1 MIYLIGGATHA
12 GKTLY
17 AQRLLEKYHIP
28 YLSLDHL
35 KMGLIR
41 SGTTN
46 LTVFDDERLTQYLW
60 PIARE
65 MIKTAI
71 ENGQNLTVEGCY
83 IPFTWQEDFDEHYRK
98 NIQCRWLILSPE
110 YIESHFEDIRKYACA
125 IEQRIDDSGL
135 RKEELIRENREI
147 LCQCQI
153 HGCDYVLI
161 QDRYQVEI
169 P

>member
-12 GKTLY
+12 GKTLC
-17 AQRLLEKYHIP
+17 AQRLLEKHHIP

-41 SGTTN
+41 SGNTD
-46 LTVFDDERLTQYLW
+46 LTVYDDEKLTDYLW
-60 PIARE
+60 PITRE
-65 MIKTAI
+65 IIKTAL

-83 IPFTWQEDFDEHYRK
+83 IPYTWQEDFTEEERK
-98 NIQCRWLILSPE
+98 QIRCYWLILAPE
-110 YIESHFEDIRKYACA
+110 YIENHFEDIRKYACV
-125 IEQRIDDSGL
+125 IEQRLDDSDL
-135 RKEELIRENREI
+135 DKENLIRENREI
-147 LCQCQI
+147 LGNCQL

-161 QDRYQVEI
+161 RDQYQVDI